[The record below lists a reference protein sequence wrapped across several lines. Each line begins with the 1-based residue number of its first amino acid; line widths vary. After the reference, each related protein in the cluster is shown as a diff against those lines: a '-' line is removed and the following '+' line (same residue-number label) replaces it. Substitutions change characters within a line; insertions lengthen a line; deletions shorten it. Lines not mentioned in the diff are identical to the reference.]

1 PYLSG
6 GVGYAYPGYLFAQ
19 DITKID
25 YIYATS
31 MLPSNWTGTL
41 NVTLVGLAGSST
53 GNAALQVA
61 TSCPTPTSAVEP
73 PTYNT
78 ASTGTMSLPT
88 ASRMNTLSLTSV
100 NVTGCSSNSILIVQV
115 GRNAQ
120 SGSGDT
126 ITGNMYLLGMQLQWQ
141 HN

>member
-1 PYLSG
+1 
-6 GVGYAYPGYLFAQ
+6 
-19 DITKID
+19 
-25 YIYATS
+25 
-31 MLPSNWTGTL
+31 
-41 NVTLVGLAGSST
+41 
-53 GNAALQVA
+53 
-61 TSCPTPTSAVEP
+61 
-73 PTYNT
+73 
-78 ASTGTMSLPT
+78 MSLPT